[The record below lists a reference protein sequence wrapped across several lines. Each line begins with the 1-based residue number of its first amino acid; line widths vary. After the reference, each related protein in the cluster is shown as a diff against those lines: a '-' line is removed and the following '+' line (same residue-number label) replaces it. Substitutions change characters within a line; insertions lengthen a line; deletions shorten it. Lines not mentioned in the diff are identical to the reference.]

1 MVLYGLGT
9 TIGAGIYAL
18 TGELA
23 GTAGYF
29 APLSFLI
36 ASFIATLT
44 ALSFAELSSRFPR
57 AAGAAIYVRE
67 GFHSKYISTLTG
79 LLVCAAGLVSAA
91 ALLNGFVGYFQLF
104 FNYPDWL
111 IISVMTLLLGLIAA
125 WGISASVSLAGLITL
140 IEVGGLI
147 MIIAVS
153 HTALAE
159 VPSRWM
165 EFIPPFDFASWE
177 LIFLGSLL
185 AFYAFIGFEDMVVVA
200 EEVKD
205 VQRNLPKAII
215 FTLAITTVLY
225 VLIMMTAVLAL
236 PPAELANSKAP
247 LTYLFQHFTGN
258 NGTIISIIGLLAII
272 NGALIQIIMASRVLY
287 GLSSHQQLPKILSY
301 VHPKTQTP
309 LLATFIASVT
319 VLILA
324 LIGHLSLLAESTAI
338 IMLIIFSM
346 VNLSLIRVKIREP
359 HCQGA
364 TLFPLWVPI
373 IGFILSLGFVSSTLI
388 KLLLI

>member
-1 MVLYGLGT
+1 
-9 TIGAGIYAL
+9 
-18 TGELA
+18 
-23 GTAGYF
+23 
-29 APLSFLI
+29 
-36 ASFIATLT
+36 
-44 ALSFAELSSRFPR
+44 
-57 AAGAAIYVRE
+57 
-67 GFHSKYISTLTG
+67 
-79 LLVCAAGLVSAA
+79 
-91 ALLNGFVGYFQLF
+91 
-104 FNYPDWL
+104 
-111 IISVMTLLLGLIAA
+111 
-125 WGISASVSLAGLITL
+125 
-140 IEVGGLI
+140 
-147 MIIAVS
+147 
-153 HTALAE
+153 
-159 VPSRWM
+159 
-165 EFIPPFDFASWE
+165 
-177 LIFLGSLL
+177 
-185 AFYAFIGFEDMVVVA
+185 MVVVA

-309 LLATFIASVT
+309 LLATLIASVT

-346 VNLSLIRVKIREP
+346 VNLSLIRVKIRDPNCE
-359 HCQGA
+359 GA